1 MCITMM
7 LSSDITP
14 SSWRQG
20 EALVRQLLGPVR
32 HVGQSLSPPTHD
44 TQKNDGQSRASADSQ
59 SKPVTAA
66 SISNQPLQILCDV
79 ETSQNQH
86 TSENVDEVVNLN
98 ADTGSTSG
106 RDNKFVDLASN
117 PRDLSIEQPTLHN
130 LSVKITGNFWH
141 LL

>member
-1 MCITMM
+1 MVF
-7 LSSDITP
+7 SDITP

-32 HVGQSLSPPTHD
+32 HVGQLHSPPTHD
-44 TQKNDGQSRASADSQ
+44 TLKNDGQSRASVDSH

-66 SISNQPLQILCDV
+66 SISDHPLQILCDV
-79 ETSQNQH
+79 ETSQTQH
-86 TSENVDEVVNLN
+86 TLENVDEDVDLKD
-98 ADTGSTSG
+98 DTGSAFG
-106 RDNKFVDLASN
+106 RDNKLADLASN

-130 LSVKITGNFWH
+130 LSVKLTGNFCN